1 MDYKLRSFRHA
12 QLILEND
19 DAYKKSWSSLLRLI
33 KRITDQEIIDAHN
46 SFSTPPKG
54 LAKALNKVLKEKL
67 SRRWEVESPIFQ
79 KMSILIK
86 VGD

>member
-1 MDYKLRSFRHA
+1 MP
-12 QLILEND
+12 I
-19 DAYKKSWSSLLRLI
+19 KKSWSSLLRLI

-67 SRRWEVESPIFQ
+67 SRRWEVESPIFFQ